1 MYTLWAIGRPLLM
14 MYGFK
19 PFASL
24 WLLSGVGSNLAGIY
38 WPDIVAAAKKNNLIS
53 SSRTLGGE
61 YKGGSIGA
69 SGALCGIA
77 GFLSILNPSIAVQS
91 VLFAGFSVYCIA
103 DNAVPELG
111 HVEHLF
117 GLASGAAYWFLRLR
131 TRRF

>member
-1 MYTLWAIGRPLLM
+1 M

-24 WLLSGVGSNLAGIY
+24 WLLSGIGSNLAGIY

-61 YKGGSIGA
+61 HKGGSLGA
-69 SGALCGIA
+69 SGALCGMA
-77 GFLSILNPSIAVQS
+77 GFLSFLVPSTAVQTA
-91 VLFAGFSVYCIA
+91 LFAGFSVYCIA
-103 DNAVPELG
+103 ENAVPELG

-131 TRRF
+131 TGRF